1 MIYLTLCVIA
11 FKFFITNRLKICNFI
26 CLIFIMAYSSLQQ
39 CIDDLEKNGQLI
51 HIKEEVDPYLE
62 MAAIHLRIHEAKGKA
77 ILYENIKDC
86 KYKAVS
92 NLFGTTA
99 RSQFIFRDTL
109 PQVKKLIELKSNPL
123 KAFKTPFQS
132 LKTLIYGIKALP
144 KKAHTHHFEKIKI
157 SDLPQIHCWE
167 KDGGAFVTLPIVYSE
182 EADSPGVMQS
192 NLGMYRIQLSG
203 NEYVQDKEVGLHY
216 QLHRGIGV
224 HQTKWNKLGK
234 PMKVSVFV
242 GGPPANT
249 FAAVMPLPEGI
260 SELTFAGVLGGR
272 RFRYCYDEEGY
283 CLSTDADFVITG
295 EVYPNENKPEG
306 PFGDH
311 LGYYSLKHDFP
322 VMRVKNVYAKKN
334 AVWSFT
340 VVGRPPQEDTAFG
353 NMIHEMTGDA
363 IAKEIPGLHEVHA
376 VDVAGVHPLLLAI
389 GSERYT
395 PYYTEK
401 RPQEILTI
409 ANHILGTGQ
418 LSLAKFLFIA
428 DKSDDDTLTTH
439 DERKFFKHILERI
452 DLSRDIHFQTKTTID
467 TLDYSGDGLNTG
479 SKVIIACS
487 GDKKRELAI
496 RLSENSILPEGIKK
510 IKLVSDGI
518 VAVELDGRPQTTDD
532 SYLEII
538 KNSGLWNVSSGLPLI
553 VVCDDA
559 DFLAA
564 DFNNFLWVTFTR
576 CNPSHDIHGINE
588 RFENKHWSC
597 DALIFD
603 ARTKPHHAPVLE
615 KNAAVEKRVDDV
627 LRNII

>member
-1 MIYLTLCVIA
+1 
-11 FKFFITNRLKICNFI
+11 
-26 CLIFIMAYSSLQQ
+26 MAYKSLQD
-39 CIDDLEKNGQLI
+39 CINDLEKSGQLLR
-51 HIKEEVDPYLE
+51 IKEEVDPNLE

-77 ILYENIKDC
+77 ILFENIKGC
-86 KYKAVS
+86 KYQAVS
-92 NLFGTTA
+92 NLFGTTI
-99 RSQFIFRDTL
+99 RSQFLFRNTL
-109 PQVKKLIELKSNPL
+109 QDVKDLIELKTNPL
-123 KAFKTPFQS
+123 KALQSPFKS
-132 LKTLIYGIKALP
+132 LKLAFKAINALP
-144 KKAHTHHFEKIKI
+144 KKVGSHQFEKIKI
-157 SDLPQIHCWE
+157 SDLPQIKCWE

-182 EADSPGVMQS
+182 DADAPGVMQS

-203 NEYVQDKEVGLHY
+203 NNYIPNEEIGLHY
-216 QLHRGIGV
+216 QLHRGIGI
-224 HQTKWNKLGK
+224 HQTKWNNLGK
-234 PMKVSVFV
+234 PMKVSIFV
-242 GGPPANT
+242 GGPPSHS

-260 SELTFAGVLGGR
+260 AELTFAGILGGR
-272 RFRYCYDEEGY
+272 RFRYCYDEDGF

-311 LGYYSLKHDFP
+311 LGYYSLTHDFP

-334 AVWSFT
+334 AIWSFT

-353 NMIHEMTGDA
+353 NMIHEMTGSA
-363 IAKEIPGLHEVHA
+363 IAKEIPGVHEVHA
-376 VDVAGVHPLLLAI
+376 VDAAGVHPLLLAI

-395 PYYTEK
+395 PYYKEK

-428 DKSDDDTLTTH
+428 DKSDDINLKTH
-439 DERKFFKHILERI
+439 DEEKFFQHILERI

-487 GDKKRELAI
+487 GEKKRILASQLPDNLELPN
-496 RLSENSILPEGIKK
+496 EIKK
-510 IKLVSDGI
+510 IKKIRNGILAIELIDNIEVKLVDVINSFSNFQI
-518 VAVELDGRPQTTDD
+518 LTSPN
-532 SYLEII
+532 YPLLII
-538 KNSGLWNVSSGLPLI
+538 
-553 VVCDDA
+553 CDDA

-588 RFENKHWSC
+588 RFENKHWCC
-597 DALIFD
+597 DTLIFD
-603 ARTKPHHAPVLE
+603 ARIKPHHAPILE
-615 KNAAVEKRVDDV
+615 KNIEVEKRVNEI
-627 LRNII
+627 LMRNSYI